1 MMELDPTRKK
11 VHYYYKKNRK
21 IPVAIFLVLLVAVV
35 ILIYLGVL
43 SKTPQ
48 SDLPGM
54 VVAEPRS
61 YIGKIEHARPIQ
73 PDFNDSQ
80 ARIKLADVDRLN
92 IVDFELNNS
101 KGETIPVMAY
111 ITSSGRLFVG
121 KSICACGGTKFSLAG
136 EVLVCDSCRTTFT
149 IENQKFISGSVT
161 AGKNPPARIKS
172 VLDNGMI
179 IIHQS
184 DVGIE

>member
-11 VHYYYKKNRK
+11 VHSNNKKNRK
-21 IPVAIFLVLLVAVV
+21 IPVSIFLVLFAVVV
-35 ILIYLGVL
+35 ILIYLGVS

-48 SDLPGM
+48 SDLPGK

-61 YIGKIEHARPIQ
+61 YIGKIEQAQTIQ
-73 PDFNDSQ
+73 PDFNDGQ
-80 ARIKLADVDRLN
+80 VRIELADVDRLN
-92 IVDFELNNS
+92 IVDFELSNN
-101 KGETIPVMAY
+101 KGEIVPVMAY

-121 KSICACGGTKFSLAG
+121 NSICACGGIKFSLAG

-149 IENQKFISGSVT
+149 IEDQKFMSGSVT

-172 VLDNGMI
+172 VVENGMI
-179 IIHQS
+179 VIEQS
-184 DVGIE
+184 DVGN

>member
-11 VHYYYKKNRK
+11 VHYNNKKNRK
-21 IPVAIFLVLLVAVV
+21 IPVAIFLVLFVVV
-35 ILIYLGVL
+35 ILIYLVVS
-43 SKTPQ
+43 SKTPR
-48 SDLPGM
+48 SDLAGK

-61 YIGKIEHARPIQ
+61 YIGKIEHARTIQ

-80 ARIKLADVDRLN
+80 TRIKLADVDRLN
-92 IVDFELNNS
+92 IVDFELSDN
-101 KGETIPVMAY
+101 KGEIVPVMAY

-121 KSICACGGTKFSLAG
+121 NSICACGGIKFSLAG

-149 IENQKFISGSVT
+149 IEDQKFMSGSVT

-172 VLDNGMI
+172 VVENGMI
-179 IIHQS
+179 VIEQS
-184 DVGIE
+184 DVGN